1 MSINEFLSQAEI
13 EKYKSQGYS
22 EADIMQAFKELQQ
35 ESSSG
40 QSQNAL
46 AQSYQNAINRQQT
59 DARNYAS
66 NTLVSGQG
74 LNQNLIQW
82 QLELDS
88 ILERVEHMLRGD
100 KPKFVNGSLI
110 FIAPDNDED
119 RIFTDFGVSEI
130 MRILSMYLNRN
141 TILSNYDEETINWK
155 ILDFGNDIS
164 DLIYLKYEMMFS
176 IPTFEQSSKKL
187 LGVEVMNTPEGY
199 AVVTNEGE
207 QVQLQLLGQEH
218 IQKIKAEQRKQSLEK
233 RKLYPIIVRELVDCV
248 HSAYLRA
255 LNGGERLSL
264 HESRSVSQNE
274 TIMPG
279 VQFNMNGQPVMR
291 ERSMLNP
298 MRWFGGKYK

>member
-1 MSINEFLSQAEI
+1 MQINEILSQGEI
-13 EKYKSQGYS
+13 EKYKAQGYS
-22 EADIMQAFKELQQ
+22 EADILQAYKELQQ
-35 ESSSG
+35 ESGNNQLS
-40 QSQNAL
+40 
-46 AQSYQNAINRQQT
+46 QSYQQAMQRQQS
-59 DARNYAS
+59 DARNFAS

-100 KPKFVNGSLI
+100 KPKFMNGSLI
-110 FIAPDNDED
+110 FISPDSDED
-119 RIFTDFGVSEI
+119 RIFTDFGVSET

-155 ILDFGNDIS
+155 VLDFGVEIS
-164 DLIYLKYEMMFS
+164 DFIYTRYETMFA
-176 IPTFEQSSKKL
+176 IPTIQQCAKKI
-187 LGVEVMNTPEGY
+187 LGVDIVQ
-199 AVVTNEGE
+199 VNEGWAVPQGE
-207 QVQLQLLGQEH
+207 EFLLLDNEH
-218 IQKIKAEQRKQSLEK
+218 MGLINAERRKQSLEK
-233 RKLYPIIVRELVDCV
+233 RKLYPIIVKELVDCV

-264 HESRSVSQNE
+264 HESRSVNQSE

-291 ERSMLNP
+291 ERSVLNP
-298 MRWFGGKYK
+298 MRWLGGKYK

>member
-1 MSINEFLSQAEI
+1 MNITDFLSPQEI
-13 EKYKSQGYS
+13 EKYKSQGFS
-22 EADIMQAFKELQQ
+22 ESDIMQAFKELQQ
-35 ESSSG
+35 EAGG
-40 QSQNAL
+40 QSGL
-46 AQSYQNAINRQQT
+46 SQSYNNAVSRQQS
-59 DARNYAS
+59 DARNFAS

-100 KPKFVNGSLI
+100 KPKFINGSLI
-110 FIAPDNDED
+110 FVTPDNDED
-119 RIFTDFGVSEI
+119 KIFTDFGVSET

-141 TILSNYDEETINWK
+141 TILSNYGEETINWK
-155 ILDFGNDIS
+155 VLDFGNEVS
-164 DLIYLKYEMMFS
+164 DLIYLKYETMFS
-176 IPTFEQSSKKL
+176 VPSFESVAKKL
-187 LGVEVMNTPEGY
+187 YFVDVVNTRDGY
-199 AVVTNEGE
+199 AVQEGN
-207 QVQLQLLGQEH
+207 QLLLLGTEH
-218 IQKIKAEQRKQSLEK
+218 INHIVAEQRKQAVEK
-233 RKLYPIIVRELVDCV
+233 RKLYPMIVRQLVDCV

-264 HESRSVSQNE
+264 HESRQVSQSE

-298 MRWFGGKYK
+298 MRYFGGKYR

>member
-1 MSINEFLSQAEI
+1 MNINEFLSQADI

-40 QSQNAL
+40 QSQSNL
-46 AQSYQNAINRQQT
+46 AQSYQNAMARQQS
-59 DARNYAS
+59 DARNFAS

-100 KPKFVNGSLI
+100 KPKFMNGSLI
-110 FIAPDNDED
+110 FIAPENDED

-130 MRILSMYLNRN
+130 MRVLSMYLNRN

-176 IPTFEQSSKKL
+176 IPTFEQSAKKL
-187 LGVEVMNTPEGY
+187 LAIEVMHTPEGY
-199 AVVTNEGE
+199 AVVMGEGE
-207 QVQLQLLGQEH
+207 QVELQLLGQEH

-291 ERSMLNP
+291 ERSVLNP